1 MRITD
6 DVGTQLYDANEHNVR
21 GRFPNSF
28 PVVPNR
34 YKCALSHI
42 EEIFSGRLDVIV
54 RLSYPDDDPYAE
66 MVSQAVSCSIGICHD
81 NKQVS
86 RLDC

>member
-6 DVGTQLYDANEHNVR
+6 DVGTQLYDVIEHSIR
-21 GRFPNSF
+21 SRFPNPF
-28 PVVPNR
+28 PNR

-42 EEIFSGRLDVIV
+42 EEIFSGRLDVPSV
-54 RLSYPDDDPYAE
+54 RMSYPDDGPYAE
-66 MVSQAVSCSIGICHD
+66 MVSQAVSSSIGICHD

-86 RLDC
+86 RPNL